1 MSTPEA
7 DVREFAI
14 TDPLPTGTT
23 LLEASAG
30 TGKTWAIAALVTR
43 LVAEGAAQ
51 LDDLL
56 VVTFG
61 RAASA
66 ELKDRVR
73 ERLVE
78 ADAVLAGER
87 TSDGDPLLQ
96 LLLDVDDAE
105 RARRRR
111 RLRAAVARFDE
122 ATITTTHGFCHAVL
136 RSLGTTGDVEPGS
149 ALIEDDTD
157 IVDQVVSDL
166 YLRAVGRGQTPPFD
180 HAEAAVLGRRAV
192 DDPAAHLLPT
202 DAEPGSPPD
211 VRRRFASA
219 VRDEAARRRLAARTL
234 SYDDL
239 LQRLAEALEP
249 DDAPARTVMRDRWR
263 VVLVDEFQ
271 DTDPVQWRILE
282 RAFLGHATMVL
293 VGDPKQAIYGFRGG
307 DVDTYLR
314 AAAQADTRRTL
325 TVNHRSDAPLVTAV
339 DTVLRGAALGDPEIV
354 VRPATAALAGSR
366 LHDPTC
372 EAPFR
377 LRAHLRADAG
387 DDDGNLRI
395 GDVRPRVARDVAADI
410 AALLGSGATYDHG
423 TAGGGKG
430 PVPLTAGDVA
440 ILVERHGDAAML
452 HEELT
457 RHGVPAVRT
466 GGSDVLQSDAGQD
479 WVVLLT
485 AMESPHRSGYVRAA
499 ALGPFVG
506 LTAAELAEAD
516 GDRLTDR
523 VASTLR
529 DLADVQRERGTAG
542 MVEAL
547 TADPAVVERL
557 LRHDGGRRRLT
568 DLEHVG
574 HVLATAS
581 REHGLGLSGLRRWLL
596 DRRTETAPTADRTR
610 RLDTDADAVQIVT
623 TFVSKGLQYPVV
635 YVPFLFDRWIPDT
648 TIARLHDDGR
658 RCLDV
663 GGGGPSWDAHLARS
677 EAEKAGESLRLL
689 YVAMTR
695 AQSRL
700 VVHWSPTFNA
710 RNGALH
716 RLLFRPDPSQPAVPD
731 VLPVP
736 SDHDAVAR
744 LRAWQERG
752 GPALEQMVVGTDELE
767 PVTADGAELVL
778 RRLERQVD
786 TTWTRTSYT
795 SLVRRD
801 EGLSVGSEPA
811 TVGPDDEVDVVAD
824 VEAAPVLGP
833 SPWAALAG
841 GAALGTLVHGVL
853 EDVDPE
859 QINRGVAD
867 LTAEVARRV
876 EEQLALR
883 PIPVDVDVLVPA
895 IAGAL
900 RTPLGPLADDLT
912 LAEALG
918 RKPFR
923 EMDFELP
930 LAGGDHPRAS
940 TGRAGTLADVADLME
955 SHLPA
960 GDALRPFAAD
970 LRDASLRGRTL
981 RGYLTGSIDL
991 LMRLDRERTLVVD
1004 HKTNRLESV
1013 ALAEAGGGLEAYA
1026 PERLAD
1032 AMLHTTY
1039 PLQALLYAV
1048 AQHRF
1053 LRWRL
1058 RGYDP
1063 EQHLAGVL
1071 YLFVRGMTG
1080 PDVPRGSDGSP
1091 YGVFAWRPPAALVLD
1106 LSALLDRGRPAGG
1119 GA

>member
-1 MSTPEA
+1 MSA
-7 DVREFAI
+7 DAPVVEFDIA
-14 TDPLPTGTT
+14 DPLPTGTT

-43 LVAEGAAQ
+43 LVAEGVAT
-51 LDDLL
+51 LDQLL

-73 ERLVE
+73 ERLVQ
-78 ADAVLAGER
+78 ADAVLAAGHGDER
-87 TSDGDPLLQ
+87 DPLQ
-96 LLLDVDDAE
+96 RLLLDVDDTE
-105 RARRRR
+105 RTARRR

-122 ATITTTHGFCHAVL
+122 ATITTTHGFCQAVL

-149 ALIEDDTD
+149 VLVEDDTD

-180 HAEAAVLGRRAV
+180 HQEAAVLGRRAV
-192 DDPAAHLLPT
+192 EDPSAHLLPT
-202 DAEPGSPPD
+202 DAEPGSAPD
-211 VRRRFASA
+211 LRRRFASA
-219 VRDEAARRRLAARTL
+219 VRDESARRRLAARTL

-249 DDAPARTVMRDRWR
+249 DDSPARTVMRDRWR

-282 RAFLGHATMVL
+282 RAFVGHATMVL

-325 TVNHRSDAPLVTAV
+325 TVNHRSDAPLVSAV
-339 DTVLRGAALGDPEIV
+339 DAVLRGAALGDPAIV
-354 VRPATAALAGSR
+354 VRPASASLDGSR
-366 LHDPTC
+366 LHDPRGD
-372 EAPFR
+372 APFR
-377 LRAHLRADAG
+377 LRAHLRSDAG
-387 DDDGNLRI
+387 SDDDALRI
-395 GDVRPRVARDVAADI
+395 GDVRPRVARDVAADV
-410 AALLGSGATYDHG
+410 AA
-423 TAGGGKG
+423 
-430 PVPLTAGDVA
+430 
-440 ILVERHGDAAML
+440 
-452 HEELT
+452 
-457 RHGVPAVRT
+457 PAVRT
-466 GGSDVLQSDAGQD
+466 GGADVLQSRAGQD
-479 WVVLLT
+479 WVTLLT
-485 AMESPHRSGYVRAA
+485 AMEAPHRSGYTRAA
-499 ALGPFVG
+499 ALGPFLG
-506 LTAAELAEAD
+506 LTATELAADD
-516 GDRLTDR
+516 GDALTDR
-523 VASTLR
+523 VSSRLR
-529 DLADVQRERGTAG
+529 DLTDLQRERGTAG

-547 TADPAVVERL
+547 TADASVVERL
-557 LRHDGGRRRLT
+557 LRHQGGRRRLT

-574 HVLATAS
+574 QVLAIAA

-596 DRRTETAPTADRTR
+596 DRRSETSPAADRTH

-623 TFVSKGLQYPVV
+623 TFVSKGLHS
-635 YVPFLFDRWIPDT
+635 WT
-648 TIARLHDDGR
+648 THARR
-658 RCLDV
+658 SDV
-663 GGGGPSWDAHLARS
+663 ER
-677 EAEKAGESLRLL
+677 AGESLRLL
-689 YVAMTR
+689 YVALTR

-710 RNGALH
+710 RHGALH
-716 RLLFRPDPSQPAVPD
+716 RLLFRPDPTRPEVPD
-731 VLPVP
+731 VQAVP

-752 GPALEQMVVGTDELE
+752 GPVVEQMVTGD
-767 PVTADGAELVL
+767 AELAPAAGEAERLEVRHL
-778 RRLERQVD
+778 RRDVD
-786 TTWTRTSYT
+786 TVWTRTSYT

-801 EGLSVGSEPA
+801 EGPSVSSEPEPTA
-811 TVGPDDEVDVVAD
+811 ADDEVDVVAD
-824 VEAAPVLGP
+824 VAASPVLGP
-833 SPWAALAG
+833 SPWAELAG

-853 EDVDPE
+853 EHVDV
-859 QINRGVAD
+859 GAD
-867 LTAEVARRV
+867 DLDAEVRRRV
-876 EEQLALR
+876 EEELASR
-883 PIPVDVDVLVPA
+883 PLAVDVDVLAPA
-895 IAGAL
+895 LVGAL
-900 RTPLGPLADDLT
+900 STPLGPLADDLT

-918 RKPFR
+918 RRPFR
-923 EMDFELP
+923 EMEFELP
-930 LAGGDHPRAS
+930 LAGGDSVRAA
-940 TGRAGTLADVADLME
+940 GRTGTLADVADLME
-955 SHLPA
+955 AHLPS
-960 GDALRPFAAD
+960 GDPLRPFAAE

-991 LMRLDRERTLVVD
+991 LLRLDGDRTLVVD
-1004 HKTNRLESV
+1004 HKTNRLESG
-1013 ALAEAGGGLEAYA
+1013 ALVEAGGGLEAYA

-1063 EQHLAGVL
+1063 DVHLAGVL

-1080 PDVPRGSDGSP
+1080 PDGPRGADGSP
-1091 YGVFAWRPPAALVLD
+1091 FGVFAWRPPSALVLD
-1106 LSALLDRGRPAGG
+1106 LSALLDGSPTDGG
-1119 GA
+1119 PR